1 MELFEEPKA
10 KTRSNRGC
18 GLRVIPGLKLVD
30 FITVALKFLFD
41 YNTNI
46 LHAFFL

>member
-10 KTRSNRGC
+10 KTRS
-18 GLRVIPGLKLVD
+18 LRVIPGLKLVD